1 MSLKPSFSFQYDG
14 KPVSVDPSLS
24 TWVIDDALTVTL
36 CATQYRDFNAC
47 EWRLVFE
54 NHSDHDS
61 AILSDIW
68 DCDIVLPFPPNAPRP
83 HPGLLKRA
91 DDRQVVRMQGMVSGA
106 NYSSNDIVS
115 AQEYSLHPEVLNL
128 NKPRHFE
135 NIGGSETHISVN
147 GSQAKTCPTV
157 SAA

>member
-68 DCDIVLPFPPNAPRP
+68 DCDIVFR
-83 HPGLLKRA
+83 KF
-91 DDRQVVRMQGMVSGA
+91 S
-106 NYSSNDIVS
+106 
-115 AQEYSLHPEVLNL
+115 
-128 NKPRHFE
+128 
-135 NIGGSETHISVN
+135 T
-147 GSQAKTCPTV
+147 
-157 SAA
+157 